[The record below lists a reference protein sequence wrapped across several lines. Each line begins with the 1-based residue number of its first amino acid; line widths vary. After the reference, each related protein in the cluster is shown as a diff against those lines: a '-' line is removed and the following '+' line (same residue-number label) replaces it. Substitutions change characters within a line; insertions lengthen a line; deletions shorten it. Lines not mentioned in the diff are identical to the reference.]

1 MDYVMNNPPPLPSW
15 RKPVG
20 MLVILAIIAFCTI
33 IVVGFSDH
41 IARLPVLVQAVVY
54 LIAGIVWIGPL
65 RPLLIWMET
74 GFFRPPRQK

>member
-1 MDYVMNNPPPLPSW
+1 MDNIMNNPPPLPSW

-20 MLVILAIIAFCTI
+20 MMIILAIIAFCAI

-41 IARLPVLVQAVVY
+41 IARLPVLAQAVVY
-54 LIAGIVWIGPL
+54 MIAGVIWIAPL

-74 GFFRPPRQK
+74 GSFKPPRQQ